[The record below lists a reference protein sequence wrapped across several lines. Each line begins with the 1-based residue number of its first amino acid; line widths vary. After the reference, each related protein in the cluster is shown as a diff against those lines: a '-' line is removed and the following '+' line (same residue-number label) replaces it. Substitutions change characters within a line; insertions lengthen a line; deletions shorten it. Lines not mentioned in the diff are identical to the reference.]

1 MLIRSLAVVVISL
14 AVVSCSESSFSA
26 KKVENNQLANNK
38 SAHNSSSTK
47 NEADVNVHSS
57 SIGWGSPCHMS
68 QRSMVGFDEGFET
81 LVYCNGSKWK
91 KVPQEDLNK
100 MGSSEAPNSKYKLV
114 DKPYK
119 PVTSSKSV
127 ANSTAKDKKK
137 FPASNNTVM
146 GSQGSEKSYRCRT
159 VGPEKSFRCRQSVP
173 QTSNL
178 AH

>member
-1 MLIRSLAVVVISL
+1 MLIRSLAAVVISL

-26 KKVENNQLANNK
+26 KKVQNNQLANSK
-38 SAHNSSSTK
+38 SPDNLSSSK
-47 NEADVNVHSS
+47 NESDVSVHSS

-68 QRSMVGFDEGFET
+68 QRSMVGFDEGFEA

-100 MGSSEAPNSKYKLV
+100 MGSTEAPNSKYKLV

-127 ANSTAKDKKK
+127 ASSKTEKKK
-137 FPASNNTVM
+137 YPASNNTVM
-146 GSQGSEKSYRCRT
+146 GSQGSEKSYRCKT
-159 VGPEKSFRCRQSVP
+159 AGPEKSFRCRQSVP